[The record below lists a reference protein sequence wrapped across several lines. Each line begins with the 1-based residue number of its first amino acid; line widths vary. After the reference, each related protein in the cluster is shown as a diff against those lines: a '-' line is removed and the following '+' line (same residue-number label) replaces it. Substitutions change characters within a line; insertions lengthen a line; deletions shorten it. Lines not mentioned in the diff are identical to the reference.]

1 MLILSQISSISCPN
15 LKQLTVTIYHNIV
28 NYSECIVSF
37 LQRLLNVERLTL
49 LLAIDITTTRL
60 THFITEFDLEN
71 DIVSYMPHLCQ
82 FNFHIRSILENASP
96 VEIGTIRRSIMKCQ
110 QDVICTVDYFNNNYG
125 QCQLYSLPF
134 IGNRLDFISNRFPLF
149 DMNNTFSMVTML
161 LLFDDAKP
169 FENLFFA
176 RIARALPNLKTLEVF
191 NKLEQQEKETI
202 TTNNLEFGHLS
213 ALILLDIH
221 MDYAE
226 QFLCRSRLPCLTELA
241 IHKQVLL
248 TIVAHDSQQARD
260 NCSKVENLLT
270 SNKWSDSINVIRN
283 FFPLFPH

>member
-1 MLILSQISSISCPN
+1 M
-15 LKQLTVTIYHNIV
+15 KQLTVTIYHNIV
-28 NYSECIVSF
+28 NYSECIVPL
-37 LQRLLNVERLTL
+37 LQRLSNVERLTL

-60 THFITEFDLEN
+60 SHFVTEFDLEK

-82 FNFHIRSILENASP
+82 FNFHIRSILENTSP
-96 VEIGTIRRSIMKCQ
+96 VEIGTIRRSVMKCQ
-110 QDVICTVDYFNNNYG
+110 QAVICTVDYFNNNYG

-161 LLFDDAKP
+161 LPFDDVKP
-169 FENLFFA
+169 FENLVFA
-176 RIARALPNLKTLEVF
+176 RIARAPPNLKTLEVF
-191 NKLEQQEKETI
+191 NKLEQLEKGTI
-202 TTNNLEFGHLS
+202 TTNNPEFGHLS

-248 TIVAHDSQQARD
+248 TIVAHNSQQARD

-270 SNKWSDSINVIRN
+270 SKKWCDSIDAIRN
-283 FFPLFPH
+283 FFPLVSH